1 MTNKSE
7 AKRLFAEMVSR
18 EDEEINLA
26 ETALLFAK
34 EIEYSDLDTDK
45 YLRTI
50 DLMGNEIKERIRD
63 KSDPFL
69 LIDEI
74 NRYLFTEEGFKG
86 NETEYYDPRNSFL
99 NDVLDRKTGIPITLS
114 VLYIDV
120 AAKAGLSISGVGFPS
135 HFIVKY
141 SGLGEEILIDPFNKG
156 KVLSESDCQEML
168 DRIYGGG
175 IKLKSDLLQSPTRK
189 QILARMLHNLKNIYI
204 NFKDFLKALSVVDML
219 LVINPYDTSQL
230 RDRGLIYY
238 KLECFVQALYDLE
251 TYLRYAPKAED
262 ARAIRSYILTLQE
275 LAAKIS

>member
-34 EIEYSDLDTDK
+34 EIEYPNLDIGK
-45 YLRTI
+45 YLGKI
-50 DLMGNEIKERIRD
+50 DLMAVEIKKRIPHQTAPY
-63 KSDPFL
+63 S

-74 NRYLFTEEGFKG
+74 NKHLFIEEGFSG
-86 NETEYYDPRNSFL
+86 NVDNYYDQRNSFL

-120 AAKAGLSISGVGFPS
+120 AAKAGLSILGVGFPS

-141 SGLGEEILIDPFNKG
+141 PGLGEEILIDPFNKG
-156 KVLSESDCQEML
+156 KILSESDCQEML

-262 ARAIRSYILTLQE
+262 TGAIRSYIPALKE